1 MELEMV
7 ICPVCHKPFPKR
19 RKELGYN
26 YCISCSTEK
35 KKVALVQ
42 GIGEGEGGDGI
53 FTDISIVSAEEALVL
68 EKTRKSERIFNGAGE
83 DLDMS
88 TFEELDQKELSEG
101 ELASLRKINF
111 GSEDESGMSEKVMD
125 EIEEY
130 CEPEEEEQD
139 YDQAE
144 EEE

>member
-1 MELEMV
+1 M
-7 ICPVCHKPFPKR
+7 
-19 RKELGYN
+19 
-26 YCISCSTEK
+26 
-35 KKVALVQ
+35 
-42 GIGEGEGGDGI
+42 
-53 FTDISIVSAEEALVL
+53 SAEEALVL
-68 EKTRKSERIFNGAGE
+68 EKTRKSERILNEAGE

-88 TFEELDQKELSEG
+88 TFEDLDQKELSED

-111 GSEDESGMSEKVMD
+111 ESEDEGGMSEKVMD

-130 CEPEEEEQD
+130 CDPEEEEQD